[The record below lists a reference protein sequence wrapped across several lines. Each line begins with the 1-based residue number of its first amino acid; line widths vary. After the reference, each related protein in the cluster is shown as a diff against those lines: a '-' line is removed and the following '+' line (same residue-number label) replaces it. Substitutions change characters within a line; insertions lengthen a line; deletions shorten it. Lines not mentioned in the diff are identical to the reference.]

1 MSDLSSVSLQAL
13 LQETTVLKDVLLQRV
28 VALAQHVI
36 DRDATIAGLI
46 KERDGLQLEL
56 DQLRADFARDA
67 ADGE

>member
-36 DRDATIAGLI
+36 ESDATFAGLT
-46 KERDGLQLEL
+46 KERDELQVEL
-56 DQLRADFARDA
+56 DQLRADFGRDA
-67 ADGE
+67 ANGE

>member
-36 DRDATIAGLI
+36 DRDATIAGLT
-46 KERDGLQLEL
+46 KERDGLQEEL
-56 DQLRADFARDA
+56 DQLRADFERDA
-67 ADGE
+67 ANGE